1 MEVTMSFVRAL
12 AAVAMGFAA
21 AKGVDKYKKMGG
33 MAGFQ
38 NAMKGAGDS
47 NTADQLGKL
56 ADQFGLPGGSAKV
69 KELLGQM
76 GTTTAEMTE
85 AGAAG
90 LGGLMASMNSA
101 AEAGGRQTSEMMEA
115 MFGQTPVADAME
127 QQAKLMLRTMI
138 QAAKADGDIDPEEQ
152 AAILERLGDVSA
164 EERAFV
170 QAELQAEPDLP
181 GLIRDAGDV
190 GREQVYSTALA
201 AIRVDNAAEAEFM
214 SKLASGLGLDQAQ
227 RDAIHARM
235 GVPPLAV

>member
-1 MEVTMSFVRAL
+1 MSFVKAL

-21 AKGVDKYKKMGG
+21 AKGVDKYKEMGG

-56 ADQFGLPGGSAKV
+56 ADQFGLPGGSAEV

-90 LGGLMASMNSA
+90 LGGLMASMKSA
-101 AEAGGRQTSEMMEA
+101 AEVGGRLTSDMMEA
-115 MFGQTPVADAME
+115 VFGQTPVGDAME
-127 QQAKLMLRTMI
+127 QQAKLMLRAMI

-152 AAILERLGDVSA
+152 AAILERLGELSP

-181 GLIRDAGDV
+181 GLIRDAGEV

-201 AIRVDNAAEAEFM
+201 AIRVDNAAEADFM
-214 SKLASGLGLDQAQ
+214 SRLASGLSLDRAQ
-227 RDAIHARM
+227 RDAIHTRM